1 MDRSIR
7 SIKGIFYIILSAISF
22 GIMPI
27 LAKIAYIYGSN
38 SVSVLFFRFAFASIM
53 LLSYIKYK
61 NLSLK
66 LNKKQIILIL
76 IFGLIGYTGC
86 SIIIFTSYNYISVGL
101 ATMILYIHP
110 AIVVILAALF
120 CNENITIR
128 KIVSLI
134 MTLVGLVILVDIKGY
149 HLNLFGILLAFI
161 SAICYSIY
169 VVGISNKEF
178 EKLNSYVMTFYFS
191 ILSAIAMFIL
201 GLVSNNLNIRM
212 SLVSLI
218 CILLLAFIS
227 TIIALMTFLDGV
239 KLIGPSNATILS
251 TLEPVVSLVL
261 GVIILKEVITF
272 KIIIGSVLILSAVI
286 VLIKGKR

>member
-1 MDRSIR
+1 MDR
-7 SIKGIFYIILSAISF
+7 SIKGIFYIILSAVAF

-53 LLSYIKYK
+53 LLAYIKYK
-61 NLSLK
+61 NFSLK

-76 IFGLIGYTGC
+76 ILGLIGYTGC

-110 AIVVILAALF
+110 AIVVIFTALF
-120 CNENITIR
+120 CNENITLR

-134 MTLVGLVILVDIKGY
+134 MTLVGLVILVDIKGC

-169 VVGISNKEF
+169 VIGISNKEF

-191 ILSAIAMFIL
+191 ILSASAMFVL
-201 GLVSNNLNIRM
+201 GLISNDLNIRM

-218 CILLLAFIS
+218 CILVLAFIS
-227 TIIALMTFLDGV
+227 TIIALMTFLEGV

-261 GVIILKEVITF
+261 GAIILKEVITF

-286 VLIKGKR
+286 VLIRGKR